1 MDADNL
7 LEDMLSL
14 MDWEET
20 RNVQR
25 AKQFITAA
33 SRLLALRPAS
43 SSFKSSAMSFDLSAI
58 QEMIRRAQAFVAALE
73 PLASRGHT
81 KVLGVGRGFR
91 G

>member
-1 MDADNL
+1 
-7 LEDMLSL
+7 

-20 RNVQR
+20 QNVQR

-43 SSFKSSAMSFDLSAI
+43 SSFKSSAMSYDLSAI
-58 QEMIRRAQAFVAALE
+58 QEMIRRARAFAQVAE
-73 PLASRGHT
+73 PFTSRGHT
-81 KVLGVGRGFR
+81 KILGVGQGFR